1 MFIVHIEAG
10 QSRLDE
16 TESHHIKPHHT
27 TPHHTTH
34 TAVCR
39 YSRYVNLPVKLCLLL
54 GRVSSRITTCALP
67 ALTSNVRPRQLTR
80 KYMQVVQ
87 SDL

>member
-27 TPHHTTH
+27 TPHHTH
-34 TAVCR
+34 SCVPLQPLRELACEVVPAAWQGEFPH
-39 YSRYVNLPVKLCLLL
+39 YNL
-54 GRVSSRITTCALP
+54 RTTCSYQQHP
-67 ALTSNVRPRQLTR
+67 AEATDS
-80 KYMQVVQ
+80 
-87 SDL
+87 

>member
-16 TESHHIKPHHT
+16 TESHHIK
-27 TPHHTTH
+27 PHHTTH

-67 ALTSNVRPRQLTR
+67 ALTSNIRPRQLTR